1 MSPQL
6 GDSRGLR
13 KIFIAG
19 GGLIQVVVIVIMIKL
34 MIVISRRFAAGT

>member
-6 GDSRGLR
+6 GDSGGLR
-13 KIFIAG
+13 KIFIA

-34 MIVISRRFAAGT
+34 MIVISRRVAAGT